1 MGLPE
6 EKGEEEGKIK
16 RFEDRLASVVLLIL
30 SSLVMIESI
39 RLKLDNIH
47 NPGPGFMPFFLGLSL
62 ALLSIL
68 SLFFP
73 DARTK
78 VAAFWNDWQRG
89 KSTFYIFA
97 GSIAYLLLFKILG
110 FYIDTFL
117 LMLYLLKLSGEKGYK
132 RPLLVSLLTMVV
144 TYLLFY
150 KLLFI
155 PFTRGILGI

>member
-1 MGLPE
+1 
-6 EKGEEEGKIK
+6 
-16 RFEDRLASVVLLIL
+16 
-30 SSLVMIESI
+30 MIESI

-73 DARTK
+73 DRRKK
-78 VAAFWNDWQRG
+78 VAAFWDDWQRG
-89 KSTFYIFA
+89 RSTFYIFA
-97 GSIAYLLLFKILG
+97 GSIVYLLLFKILG

-117 LMLYLLKLSGEKGYK
+117 LMVYLIKLSGEKGYK
-132 RPLLVSLLTMVV
+132 RPLVVSLLTMVV

-155 PFTRGILGI
+155 PFTKGILGI